1 MHNVSGSKIG
11 RTKAWKRLL
20 IMLSV
25 FSIGLSIIGW
35 GGHQRAYADSP
46 LTSTDFYRAY
56 EDIDAVEAAKK
67 GGMTKETA
75 AFLSSEE
82 QPIDEKAAVINAIYA
97 GGSEWKDRHY
107 ADDYAKLVFSKTLD
121 ALNPAELG
129 GDDLFVLGY
138 LNVMDHY
145 LQVDNVAWLVKAKQ
159 ALPSSLT
166 VSLIYAVA
174 FSQMEFDC
182 SWEYVRQT
190 LEDSNLQADLRPE
203 AVDFITD
210 YMKLYE
216 GSPCSAEQAALLA
229 NNIETEELLASSV
242 VLFIDQPTVLN
253 HGVRAF
259 ALPGEPNV
267 SPYATKG
274 TTLVPLRFIADAFGA
289 KVGYDPKK
297 HTVTI
302 QTASASFTFVPNEHR
317 YVSNGKQI
325 AMNGAM
331 EVKQGRAY
339 VPLRV
344 IAEALGKHVYYNQG
358 LIIISDNK
366 AIDPSNKHDQEL
378 ANAIRQRLLKG
389 EPVGG

>member
-1 MHNVSGSKIG
+1 MHNVSGSKIK
-11 RTKAWKRLL
+11 RSQVWKRLL
-20 IMLSV
+20 TMLSV
-25 FSIGLSIIGW
+25 FAIGLSIIGV

-56 EDIDAVEAAKK
+56 EDIDAVEAAKQ
-67 GGMTKETA
+67 GGITKDTA
-75 AFLSSEE
+75 AFLASEE
-82 QPIDEKAAVINAIYA
+82 HPIDEKAAVINAIYA

-107 ADDYAKLVFSKTLD
+107 ADDYAKLVYGKSLD
-121 ALNPAELG
+121 ALNAAELD
-129 GDDLFVLGY
+129 GDELFVLGY
-138 LNVMDHY
+138 LDVMDHY
-145 LQVDNVAWLVKAKQ
+145 LQVSNVAWLVKAKR

-190 LEDSNLQADLRPE
+190 LEDSSLQADLRPE
-203 AVDFITD
+203 AVDFIID

-216 GSPCSAEQAALLA
+216 GSPCSAEQSALLT

-253 HGVRAF
+253 HGVRSF

-274 TTLVPLRFIADAFGA
+274 KTLVPLRFIADAFGA
-289 KVGYDPKK
+289 QASYDSKQ
-297 HTVTI
+297 HSVTI
-302 QTASASFTFVPNEHR
+302 QTASTSFTFAPNEHH
-317 YVSNGKQI
+317 YINNGVQT
-325 AMNGAM
+325 AMIGVM
-331 EVKQGRAY
+331 ELKQGRAY

-344 IAEALGKHVYYNQG
+344 IAEALGKPVYYNQG
-358 LIIISDNK
+358 LIIISDSK
-366 AIDPSNKHDQEL
+366 ALDPSNEHDQEL
-378 ANAIRQRLLKG
+378 AYSIRQRLLKG

>member
-1 MHNVSGSKIG
+1 MHNVSGRKIG
-11 RTKAWKRLL
+11 RLQVWKRLL
-20 IMLSV
+20 MMLSV
-25 FSIGLSIIGW
+25 FTIGLSILGV

-56 EDIDAVEAAKK
+56 EDIDVVEAAKQ

-75 AFLSSEE
+75 AFLASDE

-97 GGSEWKDRHY
+97 GGSEWKDRNY
-107 ADDYAKLVFSKTLD
+107 ADDYAKLTFGKPLD
-121 ALNPAELG
+121 ALNPAELD

-138 LNVMDHY
+138 LDVMDHY
-145 LQVDNVAWLVKAKQ
+145 LQVDSVAWLVKAKQ

-190 LEDSNLQADLRPE
+190 LEDSSLQSDLRPE

-210 YMKLYE
+210 YMRLYE
-216 GSPCSAEQAALLA
+216 GSPCSTEQAALLV
-229 NNIETEELLASSV
+229 NNIETEDLLASSV

-253 HGVRAF
+253 HSVRSF
-259 ALPGEPNV
+259 ALPGEPYV

-289 KVGYDPKK
+289 KVGYDSKK
-297 HTVTI
+297 HIVTI
-302 QTASASFTFVPNEHR
+302 RTASDTFTFAPNEHS
-317 YVSNGKQI
+317 YVSNGTQI

-331 EVKQGRAY
+331 ELKQGRAY

-366 AIDPSNKHDQEL
+366 ALDPSNTHDQEL
-378 ANAIRQRLLKG
+378 DNAIRQRLLKG